1 MAREQRKDVDY
12 FPHDCIH
19 GRKMNIIESKY
30 GNDGYATW
38 FKLLEQLGKA
48 NNHYLDISDEMTLM
62 FLTSTFKIDEE
73 KTFQIL
79 NDLARLGAI
88 DRFLF
93 EKYKIIW
100 SEKFTNSIEDAYRK
114 RKNRIF
120 QYSDILNEIQQKNG
134 QSSGS
139 YGQSSAGMPEVI
151 PKEEKSKEEKSKEE
165 KSKEDFADKSAGDF
179 LEESQQQ
186 IDPKKTKEKRKKVAP
201 KKENE
206 VQHWK
211 SLVDTWFK
219 FYKSKFVIEP
229 TFNATQGK
237 LLKSIIE
244 RFEKLTEAKD
254 KSESIDFVWNEDRA
268 IRVFLKFLENAW
280 QDKWLQEHF
289 LLKNL
294 SQNFDAIISK
304 KTTENGNGNQQQQ
317 SSGTKKQFRFSTSQ
331 AIKTI
336 TGTDT

>member
-48 NNHYLDISDEMTLM
+48 NNHYIDISDEMTLM

-79 NDLARLGAI
+79 NDLSRLGAI
-88 DRFLF
+88 DKFLF
-93 EKYKIIW
+93 ENHKIIW

-114 RKNRIF
+114 RKNKIF
-120 QYSDILNEIQQKNG
+120 QYSDILNEINQKNS
-134 QSSGS
+134 QSGGS
-139 YGQSSAGMPEVI
+139 YPHSSPNPAEVI
-151 PKEEKSKEEKSKEE
+151 RKEEKSKEE
-165 KSKEDFADKSAGDF
+165 KSKEDFADESADKI
-179 LEESQQQ
+179 LQESQQE
-186 IDPKKTKEKRKKVAP
+186 IGSKKPKEKRKKVAP
-201 KKENE
+201 KKEKE
-206 VQHWK
+206 TQHWK
-211 SLVDTWFK
+211 ALVDTWFK
-219 FYKSKFVIEP
+219 FYKSKFIIDP
-229 TFNATQGK
+229 TFNSTQGK

-244 RFEKLTEAKD
+244 NFEKLTEAKD
-254 KSESIDFVWNEDRA
+254 QSENIEFIWSEDRA

-304 KTTENGNGNQQQQ
+304 KTTENGNQQQQ
-317 SSGTKKQFRFSTSQ
+317 SSGTKKQFRFSTTQ